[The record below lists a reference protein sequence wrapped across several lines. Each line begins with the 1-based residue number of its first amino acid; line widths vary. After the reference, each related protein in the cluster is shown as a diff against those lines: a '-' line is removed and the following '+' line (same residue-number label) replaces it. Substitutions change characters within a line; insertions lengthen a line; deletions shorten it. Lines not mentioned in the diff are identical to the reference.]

1 MNNEE
6 LERIQKE
13 LLAEEQ
19 LMKELLAQVEPDEP
33 EAPEQ
38 PAEEEDSLEEILKDE
53 ELTELLRAGA
63 EPAFDDPTKIRE
75 PKEPMVFEN
84 FANDYGA
91 KRRAAAEEIRK
102 KDQRTV
108 MTLMIVACGL
118 CLGII
123 GILGYWMSFLP

>member
-13 LLAEEQ
+13 LLEEDEI
-19 LMKELLAQVEPDEP
+19 MKELLAQAEP
-33 EAPEQ
+33 EE
-38 PAEEEDSLEEILKDE
+38 PAEEEISLDELLKDE
-53 ELTELLRAGA
+53 ELTDLLRVGA
-63 EPAFDDPTKIRE
+63 EPAFDDPAKIRQ
-75 PKEPMVFEN
+75 PQEPMVYQN

-91 KRRAAAEEIRK
+91 KDMAAAARIQE

-108 MTLMIVACGL
+108 MILMIVASTL